1 MPINDSKFWDES
13 LECMPRE
20 ELEANQLKD
29 LKEIVQFAY
38 DNSPYY
44 KRSFDEAGVK
54 PSDIQTL
61 KDIEKFPYRPKYVF
75 DGVGEII
82 KTIKQ

>member
-1 MPINDSKFWDES
+1 MPINNSKFWDEA
-13 LECMPRE
+13 LETISRPKLE
-20 ELEANQLKD
+20 EKQLAD

-54 PSDIQTL
+54 PADLKTL
-61 KDIEKFPYRPKYVF
+61 KDIEKFLSS
-75 DGVGEII
+75 I
-82 KTIKQ
+82 KRLSVIPRA